1 MCGLINIDIDE
12 LAPSSSKTVKSP
24 MKANGRIYGDHIVV
38 FALSR
43 DILY

>member
-1 MCGLINIDIDE
+1 
-12 LAPSSSKTVKSP
+12 

-43 DILY
+43 DILYLMTFCVWAQSMRDGVTI